1 MSWKDRSKMRL
12 HRQARRNQLYWNLFI
27 MVRHMG
33 SVEVV
38 ALHPFISHS
47 RCISTLPLY
56 PKSRTQANGAAIT
69 WNIVIVK
76 AEEEKK
82 VKYTL
87 SGS

>member
-12 HRQARRNQLYWNLFI
+12 PRQARRNQLCWNLFV
-27 MVRHMG
+27 MVRHTG

-38 ALHPFISHS
+38 ALHPFIPHS
-47 RCISTLPLY
+47 CCISTLPLD
-56 PKSRTQANGAAIT
+56 PKSRTRANGAAIT

-82 VKYTL
+82 VKYTP